1 MAQILYVDNMMPSK
15 AWGKESLD
23 EIRNRQVTAH
33 KLLQEFI
40 NLDDGNLCD
49 PGLINSSVPF

>member
-1 MAQILYVDNMMPSK
+1 MAQILYVKNVMPSK

-23 EIRNRQVTAH
+23 EIRKITAH
-33 KLLQEFI
+33 ELLQEFI
-40 NLDDGNLCD
+40 NPVNGNLCD